1 MTVSS
6 IITSSSSPSTA
17 LFSILGGQQAS
28 QPSQAQLL
36 SQAVLSDNDSP
47 IFSALS
53 DNEQTSNQSLA
64 LFAMAGGTKEDQA
77 GNYQGAAQDF
87 TLSISY
93 NPSQS
98 NVVTAE
104 NLIGT
109 ADIEDNNTAGAI
121 NAYKSSIAADSQNDA
136 TYVSLGNIYFSQKNY
151 TDAEKNYATAVSL
164 NPTSSKDL
172 YSLGQ
177 AYLSEGKYQD
187 AENTFNKV
195 ISLNPTDE
203 SGYYALGQ
211 TYSKEGKYNNA
222 IEEFNKVITIA
233 PSFYT
238 VHVDLGEAYANLD
251 QTNNANA
258 QLDIVQANDPNDA
271 SLLSNYID
279 SVTKPQIIAAYGDAS
294 NGFNTNLGPNTQV
307 SSLSPSLA
315 TPNGSQLFFMEF
327 VFSKDMNP
335 TSVQNPCNW
344 SISKAQ
350 YNTPGG
356 AYNWG
361 VPTNSTDVQVA
372 PIPVSVEYDTSS
384 HTATVSFLVEQNSTD
399 NGTTDPSHITFK
411 FNGKDV
417 YGNNM
422 NPSKDQYDGVSQ
434 IV

>member
-1 MTVSS
+1 MTISS
-6 IITSSSSPSTA
+6 VITNSSSPSNS

-28 QPSQAQLL
+28 QPTQAQLL

-47 IFSALS
+47 LFSVLS
-53 DNEQTSNQSLA
+53 ENEQTNNQSLA
-64 LFAMAGGTKEDQA
+64 VFAMAAGTDQDQA

-98 NVVTAE
+98 NIVTAE

-109 ADIEDNNTAGAI
+109 ADLQDSNTTGAI
-121 NAYKSSIAADSQNDA
+121 SAYKSSLAANSQDDA
-136 TYVSLGNIYFSQKNY
+136 TYVSLGNIYFSQKDY
-151 TDAEKNYATAVSL
+151 TDAQKNYATAVSL
-164 NPTSSKDL
+164 NPTSSTDE

-177 AYLSEGKYQD
+177 AYLSEGKYQE
-187 AENTFNKV
+187 AENMFNKV
-195 ISLNPTDE
+195 ISMNPTDK

-211 TYSKEGKYNNA
+211 TYSKEGKYNDA
-222 IEEFNKVITIA
+222 INEFNKVITLA

-238 VHVDLGEAYANLD
+238 VHVDLGEAYAHLG

-258 QLDIVQANDPNDA
+258 QLSIVKANDPNDD
-271 SLLSNYID
+271 SLLSTYID
-279 SVTKPQIIAAYGDAS
+279 SVTKPQIIAAYGNAS

-315 TPNGSQLFFMEF
+315 TPNGTQLFSMEF
-327 VFSKDMNP
+327 VFSKEMNP
-335 TSVQNPCNW
+335 TSVQNPNNW

-350 YNTPGG
+350 NNTPGG

-361 VPTNSTDVQVA
+361 LPTNSTDAQIA
-372 PIPVSVEYDTSS
+372 PIPVSVAYDTSS
-384 HTATVSFLVEQNSTD
+384 NTATVSFLVQQNSAS
-399 NGTTDPSHITFK
+399 NGTIDPSHITFK
-411 FNGKDV
+411 FNGTDV

-422 NPSKDQYDGVSQ
+422 SPSDDQYDGVSQ